1 MKRIGYITERRLQE
15 TAKGRAVCGPIIDTG
30 FMDSVIKH
38 VPEIKP
44 QGVF

>member
-1 MKRIGYITERRLQE
+1 MKHIGYITKGRLQE
-15 TAKGRAVCGPIIDTG
+15 TAKGRAACGPIFSNG

-44 QGVF
+44 